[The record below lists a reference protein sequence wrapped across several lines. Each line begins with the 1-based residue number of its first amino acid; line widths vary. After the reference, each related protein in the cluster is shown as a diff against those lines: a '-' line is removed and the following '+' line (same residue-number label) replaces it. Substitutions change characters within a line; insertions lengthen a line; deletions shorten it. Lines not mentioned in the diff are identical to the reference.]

1 MILQHLTESR
11 CKKVRKEGFFTTLV
25 PDLALFGDKK
35 KAYVVIFVRFT
46 GIKQRRRDSE
56 IKKFNQRYKMLFDSH
71 AHINNDTFTEEERE
85 ALIADIEASDLSYVM
100 DIGFDLPSSEQ
111 AVKDAQRL
119 TWCYAAVGVHPH
131 DAKTMD
137 EDVLRRIKELA
148 GEEKVQAIG
157 EIGLDFYYNKS
168 EAEDQRYWFRRQIQ
182 LANELKMPIVIHSRE
197 ADQETMDILKEEEAF
212 SDERASWFPKR
223 PGAIGAE
230 SNETVHQSEQET
242 CKASPNCDA
251 KEAAG
256 EKDCRVLLHCF
267 SGSRELAEQ
276 YVKLGA
282 TISIAG
288 PVTYKNNRKT
298 TEVVGAIPIEYLLV
312 ETDSP
317 YLTPEPFRGRKNK
330 PPYVE
335 HTARRVALIKGME
348 YEDVCRRTLENAK
361 RFFGIE

>member
-197 ADQETMDILKEEEAF
+197 ADQETMDILKEEGAF

-223 PGAIGAE
+223 PGAI
-230 SNETVHQSEQET
+230 
-242 CKASPNCDA
+242 
-251 KEAAG
+251 G

>member
-1 MILQHLTESR
+1 
-11 CKKVRKEGFFTTLV
+11 
-25 PDLALFGDKK
+25 
-35 KAYVVIFVRFT
+35 
-46 GIKQRRRDSE
+46 
-56 IKKFNQRYKMLFDSH
+56 MLFDSH

-197 ADQETMDILKEEEAF
+197 ADQETMDILKEEGAF

-223 PGAIGAE
+223 PGP
-230 SNETVHQSEQET
+230 T
-242 CKASPNCDA
+242 
-251 KEAAG
+251 G

-335 HTARRVALIKGME
+335 YTARRVALIKGME

>member
-1 MILQHLTESR
+1 
-11 CKKVRKEGFFTTLV
+11 
-25 PDLALFGDKK
+25 
-35 KAYVVIFVRFT
+35 
-46 GIKQRRRDSE
+46 
-56 IKKFNQRYKMLFDSH
+56 MLFDSH

-157 EIGLDFYYNKS
+157 EIGLDFHYNKS

-197 ADQETMDILKEEEAF
+197 ADQETMDILKEEGAF

-223 PGAIGAE
+223 PGP
-230 SNETVHQSEQET
+230 T
-242 CKASPNCDA
+242 
-251 KEAAG
+251 G

-348 YEDVCRRTLENAK
+348 YEEVCRRTLENAK
-361 RFFGIE
+361 RFFGIV